1 METSPANMEAKVS
14 DVSLAHNLIAEIA
27 GHCWRGRGDMLDRVH
42 DALRLR
48 HPHWTRRRVRG
59 LWHREAAGVR
69 YHEMIELAEVA
80 EIERGNR
87 ERLEHARKSHAAF
100 VAETAR
106 LASLL
111 ERTDADFHGGEI
123 AHLRG
128 LARGMAGTGDR
139 S

>member
-1 METSPANMEAKVS
+1 METSPTFTGTKMS

-42 DALRLR
+42 DALRTR

-111 ERTDADFHGGEI
+111 ERTDAAFHGDQI
-123 AHLRG
+123 THLRG

>member
-42 DALRLR
+42 DALRT
-48 HPHWTRRRVRG
+48 HYPHWTRRRVRAM
-59 LWHREAAGVR
+59 WHRECAGVR
-69 YHEMIELAEVA
+69 YHEMLELAGVA

-87 ERLEHARKSHAAF
+87 ERLEHARRSHAAF
-100 VAETAR
+100 IQETAA
-106 LASLL
+106 LAARL
-111 ERTDADFHGGEI
+111 ERTDAAFHGGDV